1 MEESRAAIEVLLA
14 REAEEADQVEAAR
27 RRVLARQD
35 CLKCLDALHGL
46 NQQLLFDLDRQ
57 LGKQARVEAALH
69 LQARYRNTPA
79 ARTRCSSTLCL
90 ASACSL

>member
-1 MEESRAAIEVLLA
+1 MPGDALLQQSSMEDSRAAIEVLLA

-46 NQQLLFDLDRQ
+46 NQ
-57 LGKQARVEAALH
+57 
-69 LQARYRNTPA
+69 
-79 ARTRCSSTLCL
+79 
-90 ASACSL
+90 